1 MKRNSK
7 NALLLCAM
15 IVATGCGDNGNP
27 GTAALAPL
35 SGEARFAVVSSDF
48 SSTSVA
54 MLDADFQP
62 LDESW
67 INSGT
72 TFPGLVA
79 TLSGD
84 VVLPNRQAGDGTFA
98 LIDRFATDVV
108 SRFYVPS
115 GNLDGQVRTQGEA
128 AGSGFSS
135 NPQDFVFV
143 DENSAWVPRYEQN
156 LDPSAPSVNKGT
168 DLLEIEPA
176 TMTLTGGRIDLSSL
190 NTTAMVMTDE
200 GPVEVDVFAR
210 PNRAVLAGS
219 ILIVGLD
226 RVSANFDAAGPGMV
240 AVVDLGDESVE
251 GLLLGD
257 GLKNCGNA
265 VPVPGA
271 TNKVIVSCLGFA
283 QVFGDEAATRA
294 SAGVVL
300 LSVDAEGATIET
312 TWRASTSESS
322 AIAVTHLVAL
332 DETRVAGVALGDFV
346 AETGDTLSITNL
358 GTGVQQ
364 LVHES
369 VGAFEIGISA
379 YDPDTDMLFVPDG
392 IENAVIEYAIGTEGA
407 TQVGSIQLAPELGLP
422 PRRAYLLD

>member
-15 IVATGCGDNGNP
+15 IVATGCGDNG
-27 GTAALAPL
+27 ALTPL
-35 SGEARFAVVSSDF
+35 SGEPRFAVVSSDF

-54 MLDADFQP
+54 MLDADFEA

-84 VVLPNRQAGDGTFA
+84 VVLPSRQAGDGTFA
-98 LIDRFATDVV
+98 LIDRRATDVV

-128 AGSGFSS
+128 DGSGFSS
-135 NPQDFVFV
+135 NPQDFVYI
-143 DENSAWVPRYEQN
+143 DETSAWVPRYEQN
-156 LDPSAPSVNKGT
+156 LDPDAAPENQGT
-168 DLLEIEPA
+168 DLLEVEPS
-176 TMTLTGGRIDLSSL
+176 TMALTGDRIDLSSL
-190 NTTAMVMTDE
+190 NTTAMAPSDD
-200 GPVEVDVFAR
+200 GPVEVAVYAR
-210 PNRAVLAGS
+210 PNRAVLVGS
-219 ILIVGLD
+219 ILVVGLD
-226 RVSANFDAAGPGMV
+226 RISANFDAAGPGMV
-240 AVVDLGDESVE
+240 AVVDLGDQSVE

-265 VPVPGA
+265 VRVPGA
-271 TNKVIVSCLGFA
+271 ADKVMVSCLGFA
-283 QVFGDEAATRA
+283 QVFGDEAATRL

-300 LSVDAEGATIET
+300 LAVDSEGATIET
-312 TWRASTSESS
+312 RWRASTSESS
-322 AIAVTHLVAL
+322 AIAVNHLVAL
-332 DETRVAGVALGDFV
+332 DESRVAGVEVGDGV
-346 AETGDTLSITNL
+346 AETGDALWLTNL

-369 VGAFEIGISA
+369 LGAFAIGLSA
-379 YDPDTDMLFVPDG
+379 YDPATQMLFVPDG
-392 IENAVIEYAIGTEGA
+392 IENAVVEYAVGTEGA
-407 TQVGSIQLAPELGLP
+407 TEVGSVQLAPELGLP

>member
-15 IVATGCGDNGNP
+15 IVATGCGDNGNQG
-27 GTAALAPL
+27 GTPALAPL

-62 LDESW
+62 LDERW
-67 INSGT
+67 IDSGT

-98 LIDRFATDVV
+98 LVDRLSTNVV

-115 GNLDGQVRTQGEA
+115 GNLNGQVGTQGP
-128 AGSGFSS
+128 GFSS
-135 NPQDFVFV
+135 NPRDFVFV
-143 DENSAWVPRYEQN
+143 DETSAWVPRYEQN
-156 LDPSAPSVNKGT
+156 LDPSAAPEDKGT
-168 DLLEIEPA
+168 DLLEVEPS

-190 NTTAMVMTDE
+190 NTTAIAMGDD
-200 GPVEVDVFAR
+200 GPVEVDVYAR
-210 PNRAVLAGS
+210 PSRAVLVGS

-226 RVSANFDAAGPGMV
+226 RLSTGFDAAGPGMA
-240 AVVDLGDESVE
+240 AVVDLADQSVE
-251 GLLLGD
+251 GLPLGE

-271 TNKVIVSCLGFA
+271 ANKVIVSCLGFA

-300 LSVDAEGATIET
+300 LTVDSEGATIET

-322 AIAVTHLVAL
+322 AIAVNHLVAL
-332 DETRVAGVALGDFV
+332 DESRVAGVNLGDSF
-346 AETGDTLSITNL
+346 AETGDAMSITNL
-358 GTGVQQ
+358 GTGAQQ
-364 LVHES
+364 LVHETTR
-369 VGAFEIGISA
+369 AFQIGISA
-379 YDPDTDMLFVPDG
+379 YDPDTEMLFVPDG
-392 IENAVIEYAIGTEGA
+392 DENAVIEYAISTDGA
-407 TQVGSIQLAPELGLP
+407 TEVGSIQLAPGPPLLP
-422 PRRAYLLD
+422 RGVYLLD